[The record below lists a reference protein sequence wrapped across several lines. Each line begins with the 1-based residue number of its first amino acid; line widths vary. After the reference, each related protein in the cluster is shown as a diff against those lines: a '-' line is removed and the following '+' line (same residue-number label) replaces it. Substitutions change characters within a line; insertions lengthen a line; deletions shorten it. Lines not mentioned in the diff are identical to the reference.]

1 MYHVDKYRLA
11 AKREAESRGLLGDKK
26 KNKGKTQMQV
36 KEEEKRIIMEIIEEK
51 VDIRGGYQK
60 PVWTDLFGM
69 GSIMLTAY
77 TRQKL
82 NLKILK

>member
-60 PVWTDLFGM
+60 PVWTDLFVM
-69 GSIMLTAY
+69 GSIY
-77 TRQKL
+77 F
-82 NLKILK
+82 